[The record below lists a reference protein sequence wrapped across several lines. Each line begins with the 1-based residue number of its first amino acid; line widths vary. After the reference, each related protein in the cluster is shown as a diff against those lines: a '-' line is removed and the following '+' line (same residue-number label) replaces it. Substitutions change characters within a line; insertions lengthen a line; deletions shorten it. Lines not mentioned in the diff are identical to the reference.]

1 MKELTKH
8 HGLHSV
14 VHQIFIALLL
24 CTNHYYTYWLEIQ
37 QTEQDRKKAPASLM
51 CTFSLGRQM
60 IKMDMYEEEKRH
72 LEIIAANKQGKGWK
86 MNGRRSSYR
95 KACVH
100 ALRADVKNKR
110 EGIILS
116 LQGMS
121 RRTSG
126 DESGRQSRE
135 EVMFW
140 RKSETLEVML
150 RDFLKIHFPC
160 LVLCLHE
167 QHR

>member
-1 MKELTKH
+1 
-8 HGLHSV
+8 
-14 VHQIFIALLL
+14 
-24 CTNHYYTYWLEIQ
+24 
-37 QTEQDRKKAPASLM
+37 
-51 CTFSLGRQM
+51 M

-72 LEIIAANKQGKGWK
+72 LEIIAANKQGTGWK

-95 KACVH
+95 EVCVR

-121 RRTSG
+121 GGTSG

-135 EVMFW
+135 EVTFW
-140 RKSETLEVML
+140 RKSGLLEVML
-150 RDFLKIHFPC
+150 RNFLKIHFPY
-160 LVLCLHE
+160 LVSCLHE